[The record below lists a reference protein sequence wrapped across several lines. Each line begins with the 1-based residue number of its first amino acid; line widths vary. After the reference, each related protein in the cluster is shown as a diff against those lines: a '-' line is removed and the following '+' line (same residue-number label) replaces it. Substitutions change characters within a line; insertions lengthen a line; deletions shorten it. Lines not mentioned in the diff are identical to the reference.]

1 MDPFAF
7 AADFIGLPVFML
19 SYEPLIHQPPEE
31 PIEKTALDFL
41 PLKGQHDHCLL
52 SVNDIDSLWDKE
64 PQSFDNQPLDFEIS
78 LDFMLH
84 RHLL

>member
-7 AADFIGLPVFML
+7 ASDFIGFPVFML
-19 SYEPLIHQPPEE
+19 SYEPLIHQPPAE
-31 PIEKTALDFL
+31 PVEKSCSDFTTI
-41 PLKGQHDHCLL
+41 KGQHDHSLL
-52 SVNDIDSLWDKE
+52 SVNDIDSLWEKE
-64 PQSFDNQPLDFEIS
+64 PQSFNSQALDFDIS